1 LRKTGPVGLKKREVV
16 MQAMIDAL
24 GVSGF
29 PNTDQVCLEAFKE
42 ADNLSEKHLSK
53 IIEPIGGM
61 HQLID
66 ILRKKACK
74 IAIATTDKTQRAKL
88 AMNILGIADKVD
100 IVIGEDM
107 VKNYKPFPDMI
118 NLILRK
124 LSVEKENAV
133 IVGDAITDVEMGV
146 NAGLIASIGVSSGLT
161 PREDL
166 LKKTGYVV
174 NDISEI
180 KIL

>member
-1 LRKTGPVGLKKREVV
+1 
-16 MQAMIDAL
+16 
-24 GVSGF
+24 
-29 PNTDQVCLEAFKE
+29 
-42 ADNLSEKHLSK
+42 
-53 IIEPIGGM
+53 
-61 HQLID
+61 
-66 ILRKKACK
+66 
-74 IAIATTDKTQRAKL
+74 
-88 AMNILGIADKVD
+88 
-100 IVIGEDM
+100 M